1 MPYIIDFLY
10 IIILI
15 LSAFTFWYVDFY
27 RNRDRRKR
35 IDWLVA
41 VSKLFDYGSSTNTF
55 LSRFA
60 IIFFVSVDM
69 IFAPIGWL
77 PNLYAPIEL
86 MGYAVVILIKDVIRE
101 IVELRE
107 GTPKPTKNSRHEH
120 KRR

>member
-10 IIILI
+10 IIILTI
-15 LSAFTFWYVDFY
+15 SAFTFWYVDFY

-41 VSKLFDYGSSTNTF
+41 ISKLFDYGSLTNTF

>member
-1 MPYIIDFLY
+1 M
-10 IIILI
+10 
-15 LSAFTFWYVDFY
+15 FWYVDFY
-27 RNRDRRKR
+27 RKRDRRKR
-35 IDWLVA
+35 LDWLVA

-55 LSRFA
+55 LSRLA

-107 GTPKPTKNSRHEH
+107 GTPKPTKNGRREH

>member
-69 IFAPIGWL
+69 IFAPMGWL